1 MTVPVVRTLLRDPYC
16 APPFFPIG
24 FFKDRVLRPEKETPL
39 PNFAPPLPTPS
50 ISHASGTARN
60 GQSRTHSLRS
70 GSIRVQGARVHNL
83 KNISVD
89 IPRGKL
95 VVITGLSGSGKSS
108 LAFDTL
114 YAEGQRRYVE
124 SLSSYA
130 RQFLGRLEKPDVD
143 RIIGISPAIA
153 IEQKVMTS
161 NPRSTVGTSTEIY
174 DHLKLLFARIGRT
187 ISPMSGK
194 EVKRHTIDDVVAGVL
209 SFPEGSTVLFLS
221 PIHLPQGRD
230 MREHLDV
237 LQQQGFARVHDGKE
251 VHRIEDL
258 LEQKKAIKGTWFLV
272 IDRIVVEHIGTSEHP
287 IESETESRSA
297 DSAEAAFFE
306 GQGELILLG
315 EDEKGDQRQLGF
327 SDRFEMDGMKFEE
340 PIPNLFSFN
349 DPVGACPQCE
359 GYGSVIGI
367 DPDLVIPDKS
377 LSLYDDCVAPWRGE
391 KLSEWKRD
399 FIDSASRHDFPI
411 HRPYHELTNAQRDLL
426 WKGARGV
433 NGIDRFFKYVEEKS
447 YKIQYRVL
455 ASRYRGKTTCP
466 TCEGTRLRKEARY
479 VKVADRDITQLTRL
493 PLKDCLA
500 FFKEL
505 KLNEHDSKIA
515 ERLLKEIGNRLQYL
529 VDVGVGYLTMDRRS
543 NTLSGGETQRIDLA
557 TSLGSS
563 LVGSMY
569 ILDEPSIGLHP
580 RDTQR
585 LIQVLFK
592 LRDLGNTV
600 IVVEHDEE
608 VMRTADHIIDM
619 GPMAGTHGGEVVF
632 SGTHEQLIG
641 SDGLTAKYLTGRMRI
656 EIPAR
661 RRKVKDRII
670 LRGAREHN
678 LQNIDVAFPLNMLT
692 VVTGVSGS
700 GKTTL
705 VKRILYPALKRTLEG
720 FSDRPGEFSALEGD
734 ITRIKAVEMVDQEPI
749 GRSSRSNPVTY
760 VKAWDEIRQL
770 YSEQDVARAH
780 GLKPSFF
787 SFNVDGGRCDQCQGE
802 GVVHI
807 EMQFM
812 ADISLTC
819 DACHGK
825 RFKDEILDVKFDGLD
840 VSDVLDLTVDD
851 AIEHFQKHAAN
862 VTCARR
868 IVAKLLPL
876 QQTGLGYVK
885 LGQSS
890 STLSGGEAQR
900 IKLASF
906 LTKGQDE
913 KPTLFIFDEPTTG
926 LHFHDIAKLLKS
938 FTMLI
943 ENGHSVLVIEH
954 NTEVIACAD
963 HVIDLGPEGGEGGG
977 NVLFE
982 GVPEQLVKTE
992 GSYTARAMR
1001 GNLPA

>member
-1 MTVPVVRTLLRDPYC
+1 M
-16 APPFFPIG
+16 
-24 FFKDRVLRPEKETPL
+24 
-39 PNFAPPLPTPS
+39 PNFAPPLPTP
-50 ISHASGTARN
+50 TATDRSSTRTN
-60 GQSRTHSLRS
+60 GQDLPASRGRS
-70 GSIRVQGARVHNL
+70 GFIRVQGARVHNL

-130 RQFLGRLEKPDVD
+130 RQFMGRLEKPDVD
-143 RIIGISPAIA
+143 RILGISPAIA

-161 NPRSTVGTSTEIY
+161 NPRSTVGTSTEVY
-174 DHLKLLFARIGRT
+174 DHLKLLFARAGHT
-187 ISPMSGK
+187 ISPATGN
-194 EVKRHTIDDVVAGVL
+194 EVKRHTIEDVVNGML
-209 SFPEGSTVLFLS
+209 TFPEGSTVLILA
-221 PIHLPQGRD
+221 PIHVPQGRSV
-230 MREHLDV
+230 REHLDV

-258 LEQKKAIKGTWFLV
+258 LATKKALKGTWFLV
-272 IDRIVVEHIGTSEHP
+272 IDRIVVDRSGAADPSIDN
-287 IESETESRSA
+287 ETESRAA

-327 SDRFEMDGMKFEE
+327 SDKFELDGLKFEE

-367 DPDLVIPDKS
+367 DADLVIPDKS
-377 LSLYDDCVAPWRGE
+377 LSVYDDCVAPWRGE
-391 KLSEWKRD
+391 KLSEWKSD
-399 FIDSASRHDFPI
+399 FIQASQRHDFPI
-411 HRPYHELTNAQRDLL
+411 HRAYRDLTEQQKDLL
-426 WKGARGV
+426 WKGASGV
-433 NGIDRFFKYVEEKS
+433 RGIDRFFQYVEEKS

-466 TCEGTRLRKEARY
+466 TCEGTRLKKEARY
-479 VKVADRDITQLTRL
+479 VKIGGRDITQLARM
-493 PLKDCLA
+493 PLTECLR

-505 KLNEHDSKIA
+505 ELNEQDQRIA
-515 ERLLKEIGNRLQYL
+515 SRLLKEITNRLQYL

-569 ILDEPSIGLHP
+569 ILDEPSIGLHT

-585 LIQVLFK
+585 LIQVLIK

-608 VMRTADHIIDM
+608 VMRAADHIIDM
-619 GPMAGTHGGEVVF
+619 GPMAGTHGGQVVF
-632 SGTHEQLIG
+632 TGTHADLVKSE
-641 SDGLTAKYLTGRMRI
+641 SLTAKYLTGR
-656 EIPAR
+656 EKIPIPKR
-661 RRKVKDRII
+661 RRSVKDKLI

-678 LQNIDVAFPLNMLT
+678 LKNIDVAFPLNMLT

-705 VKRILYPALKRTLEG
+705 VKRILYPALKRELEG
-720 FSDRPGEFSALEGD
+720 FSDRPGDHSGIEGD
-734 ITRIKAVEMVDQEPI
+734 LHRIQAVEMVDQNPI

-770 YSEQDVARAH
+770 YSDQELAKVR
-780 GLKPSFF
+780 GYKPSYF
-787 SFNVDGGRCDQCQGE
+787 SFNVDGGRCEQCQGE
-802 GVVHI
+802 GEVHI

-812 ADISLTC
+812 ADINLKC
-819 DACHGK
+819 DACNGK
-825 RFKDEILDVKFDGLD
+825 RFKEEILDVKFDGLD
-840 VSDVLDLTVDD
+840 VHEVLDLTVDD
-851 AIEHFQKHAAN
+851 AITFFQKHAATS
-862 VTCARR
+862 TCANR
-868 IVAKLLPL
+868 IVGKLLPL
-876 QQTGLGYVK
+876 QETGLGYVK

-906 LTKGQDE
+906 LTKGNEE
-913 KPTLFIFDEPTTG
+913 KRTLFIFDEPTTG
-926 LHFHDIAKLLKS
+926 LHFHDIAKLLKA
-938 FTMLI
+938 FWMLI
-943 ENGHSVLVIEH
+943 DNGHSVLVIEH
-954 NTEVIACAD
+954 NTDVIACAD
-963 HVIDLGPEGGEGGG
+963 HVIDLGPEGGEQGGQL
-977 NVLFE
+977 LFE
-982 GVPEQLVKTE
+982 GTPELLLNVE
-992 GSYTARAMR
+992 GSHTSAAMR
-1001 GNLPA
+1001 GKL